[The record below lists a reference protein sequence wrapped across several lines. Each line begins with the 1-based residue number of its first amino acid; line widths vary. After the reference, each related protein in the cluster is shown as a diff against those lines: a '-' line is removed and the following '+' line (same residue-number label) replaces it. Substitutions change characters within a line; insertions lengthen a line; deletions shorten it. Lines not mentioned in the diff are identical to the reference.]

1 MLPVFLA
8 LLLTQAPHSNPRQQ
22 GVPIGSGTKL
32 AKVTLTAPAGGWTVD
47 RMMLVEGTVSDAS
60 IDPVVVSINGDRYL
74 MRTFSGRFSRKFP
87 AASGKNIVTVLA
99 TNQAGTARAQVTTY
113 AQIPPV
119 PLKAILT
126 SDTEGV
132 YTDLHIYE
140 PTDTSVSQSPDGLTL
155 DGSKMAHVYWA
166 DTSSPSGG
174 TFFLNEQG
182 GDFDQP
188 AYGPYLYIHRAPPK
202 GVYLVATNYWPSG
215 DKAHTVA
222 TLNVALFEGTP
233 GEVRRMVRIPLA
245 TPGTTRV
252 LAWINILG
260 NNQAEVYVPSQDP
273 APKGASWPKN
283 LDEAAKAVSSGS
295 SGGYGDEG
303 EGEGY
308 EGEGEGYEGG
318 E

>member
-1 MLPVFLA
+1 MLTAFLA
-8 LLLTQAPHSNPRQQ
+8 LLLTQTPPAPARQQ
-22 GVPIGSGTKL
+22 GVPIGKGTQL
-32 AKVTLTAPAGGWTVD
+32 AKVVLTAPTGGWTVD
-47 RMMLVEGTVSDAS
+47 RMMLVEGSLSDTTV
-60 IDPVVVSINGDRYL
+60 DPVVVSINGDRYL
-74 MRTFSGRFSRKFP
+74 MRTYNGRFSRKFP
-87 AASGKNIVTVLA
+87 AASGKNIVTVMA
-99 TNQAGTARAQVTTY
+99 TNKAGTARAQVTAY

-119 PLKAILT
+119 PLKVILT

-132 YTDLHIYE
+132 YTDLHVYE
-140 PTDTSVSQSPDGLTL
+140 PTQASVTSAPDTGPQL
-155 DGSKMAHVYWA
+155 DGTKMAHVYWA
-166 DTSSPSGG
+166 DTASPSGG

-222 TLNVALFEGTP
+222 TLNLALFEGTP

-260 NNQAEVYVPSQDP
+260 DNQAEVYVPSQDP
-273 APKGASWPKN
+273 KPAHPSWPKN
-283 LDEAAKAVSSGS
+283 LEETAKAISTG
-295 SGGYGDEG
+295 G
-303 EGEGY
+303 EGG
-308 EGEGEGYEGG
+308 GEEGG
-318 E
+318 EGGEEYEGD